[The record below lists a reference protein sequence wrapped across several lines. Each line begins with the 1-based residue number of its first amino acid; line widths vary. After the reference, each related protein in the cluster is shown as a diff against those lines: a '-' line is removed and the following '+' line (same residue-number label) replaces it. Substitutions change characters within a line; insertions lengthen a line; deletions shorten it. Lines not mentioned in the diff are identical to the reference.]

1 MPGFR
6 PAYPHGTF
14 DQVFENVFFL
24 RGTMRLGL
32 GISITR
38 NMVVVRQGD
47 ELVLVNSVR
56 LTEQG
61 ETALEKLGK
70 VRHLVRLGFFHGA
83 DDAYYV
89 HRYKPTFWAPKGQ
102 RHSPGLSPD
111 RELRDRESPIE
122 NTSVFSFQSGK
133 ESEAALLIEREGGVI
148 VPCDAYQ
155 NWTTFDGCSAIGKV
169 MMRAMGFGPT
179 LIGGPWTNKMG
190 RNVKKDFDVLVERDF
205 RHLLPAHGE
214 PIVGTAKEGLKAAIR
229 HRFTG
234 VSNDWI

>member
-1 MPGFR
+1 MAGFR
-6 PAYPHGTF
+6 PAYPHGSL
-14 DQVFENVFFL
+14 DEVFEGVFFL
-24 RGTMRLGL
+24 RGTMRLGP

-38 NMVVVRQGD
+38 NMVVVRQGG

-56 LTEQG
+56 LTEAG
-61 ETALEKLGK
+61 EAELEKLGK

-102 RHSPGLSPD
+102 RHAAGFSPD
-111 RELRDRESPIE
+111 RELRERESPIDGS
-122 NTSVFSFQSGK
+122 SVFAFQNGK
-133 ESEAALLIEREGGVI
+133 EPEAALLIEREGGMI

-155 NWTTFDGCSAIGKV
+155 NWTTFDGCSAVGKV

-190 RNVKKDFDVLVERDF
+190 RSVKKDFDVLVERDF

-214 PIVGTAKEGLKAAIR
+214 PIVGKAKEGLKAAIR
-229 HRFTG
+229 HRFAG
-234 VSNDWI
+234 ASSDSS

>member
-1 MPGFR
+1 MAGFR
-6 PAYPHGTF
+6 PAYPHQQF
-14 DQVFENVFFL
+14 EEVFPDLFFL
-24 RGTMRLGL
+24 RGTLRLGP

-38 NMVVVRQGD
+38 NMVVVRQGE

-56 LTEQG
+56 LSEEG
-61 ETALEKLGK
+61 ETALGKLGK

-102 RHSPGLSPD
+102 SHAPGLSPD

-122 NTSVFSFQSGK
+122 GSSVFPFQNGNK
-133 ESEAALLIEREGGVI
+133 SEAALLIDRDGGVI

-155 NWTTFDGCSAIGKV
+155 NWTTFDGCSAIGKA

-190 RNVKKDFDVLVERDF
+190 RSVKKDFDVLVERDF

-214 PIVGTAKEGLKAAIR
+214 PIVGAAKEGLKAAIR
-229 HRFTG
+229 HRFAG